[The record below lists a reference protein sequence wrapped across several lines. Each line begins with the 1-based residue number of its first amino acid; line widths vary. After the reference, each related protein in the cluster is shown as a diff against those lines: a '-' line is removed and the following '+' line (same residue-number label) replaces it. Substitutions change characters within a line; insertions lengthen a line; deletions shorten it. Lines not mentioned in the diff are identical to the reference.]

1 MSIPEGHGED
11 EAVGGERRGWSRW
24 HRPTPSQ
31 MSMLVMSN
39 ELFGQEWDPA
49 FGLEVYV
56 ESLFGAADI
65 AMDAA
70 LKLG

>member
-1 MSIPEGHGED
+1 
-11 EAVGGERRGWSRW
+11 
-24 HRPTPSQ
+24 